1 MKPMPR
7 ALLIV
12 SLALLAGCA
21 ELKLAG
27 SGTPAADVCILE
39 GAGRNPLQAVDGAPP
54 KARGG
59 LLAEEGLAEL
69 APGRH
74 TTLWTAHEAVSI
86 SFVCS
91 AGHRYRLK
99 AGEVEDARYGSRK
112 VFMIEDV
119 ETKEVLAAQR

>member
-7 ALLIV
+7 ALLAV
-12 SLALLAGCA
+12 SLFALAGCA

-27 SGTPAADVCILE
+27 SGTPAAEVCILE
-39 GAGRNPLQAVDGAPP
+39 GAGRNPLQSVDGAPP

-69 APGRH
+69 SPGRH
-74 TTLWTAHEAVSI
+74 ATLWAAHEAVNI
-86 SFVCS
+86 TFVCS

-99 AGEVEDARYGSRK
+99 AGEVDDARYGSRK
-112 VFMIEDV
+112 VFVIEDV
-119 ETKEVLAAQR
+119 ETKEVLAAQK